1 MFSEQLKRL
10 SLRILLQNICKVSVG
25 GLSKLLPYTNT
36 ICTQSLL
43 PLSFSHSPLLLC
55 YPPLS
60 PTLSLSLVS
69 PPTLPLVLSHPLPP
83 PPPPPP
89 PPLYLC
95 PPLSLPLSLSLSL
108 SPS

>member
-10 SLRILLQNICKVSVG
+10 SLRIFQQNICKVSVG

-43 PLSFSHSPLLLC
+43 PLSFSHSPILLC

-60 PTLSLSLVS
+60 PTLSLSLS
-69 PPTLPLVLSHPLPP
+69 L
-83 PPPPPP
+83 
-89 PPLYLC
+89 PLYLC
-95 PPLSLPLSLSLSL
+95 LSLSLPLSGSLHLSLSLSL
-108 SPS
+108 SHSLPSDTALPWH